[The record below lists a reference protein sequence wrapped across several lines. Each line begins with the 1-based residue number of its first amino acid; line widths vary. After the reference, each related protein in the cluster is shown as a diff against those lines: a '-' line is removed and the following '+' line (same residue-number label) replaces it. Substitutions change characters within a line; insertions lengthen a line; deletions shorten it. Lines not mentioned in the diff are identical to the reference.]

1 VILGKAEL
9 RKMRKLKLQG
19 KGDQAILF
27 EIMRT
32 AKFDIRESKDFD
44 EAQYPKI
51 DLGKIMK
58 EIKDDDLEND

>member
-1 VILGKAEL
+1 
-9 RKMRKLKLQG
+9 MRKLKLQG

-32 AKFDIRESKDFD
+32 AKFDIREAKDFD